1 MSDLSTVQ
9 PQHHKLKLR
18 KEFVQ
23 PVLEGKKTFEVRLN
37 DRNYRVGDTLKF
49 IPVEAV
55 DGEKQEVKRISMPE
69 IEDMV
74 FEITYILEG
83 WGLQDNYVVF
93 AFKNK
98 EEKYEYFKKTLC

>member
-1 MSDLSTVQ
+1 MSNLSTAQ

-23 PVLEGKKTFEVRLN
+23 PVLEGKKNFEVRLN
-37 DRNYRVGDTLKF
+37 DRNYRVGDTLEF

-55 DGEKQEVKRISMPE
+55 GGEKQEIKRISIPE
-69 IEDMV
+69 IENIV
-74 FEITYILEG
+74 FEITYVLEG
-83 WGLQDNYVVF
+83 WGLRDNYVVF

-98 EEKYEYFKKTLC
+98 EEKL